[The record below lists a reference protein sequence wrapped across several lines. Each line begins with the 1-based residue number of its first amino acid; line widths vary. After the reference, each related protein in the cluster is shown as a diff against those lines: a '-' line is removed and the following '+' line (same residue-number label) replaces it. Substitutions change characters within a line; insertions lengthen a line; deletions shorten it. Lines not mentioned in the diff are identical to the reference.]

1 MNIALI
7 GYGKMGKAIDAFA
20 VERGHT
26 ITCKISSKN
35 LSELNPVALKWA
47 DVAIEFSSPEA
58 ALDNVKLCLE
68 AGVPVVCG
76 TTGWLNKIKE
86 IHQLC
91 EEKNGAFLHA
101 SNFSL
106 GVNIFFKLNA
116 YLAKMMNGFDTY
128 DVDIKEIHHT
138 QKIDSP
144 SGTAIHLAEDI
155 IKNIE
160 RKKVWTIG
168 SVEKD
173 PHRTIHIESE
183 RRDPVPGTHMVHYF
197 SEIDEITIT
206 HEAKSRAGFAIG
218 ALLAAEWI
226 QGKKGIFSMDDVL
239 DI

>member
-7 GYGKMGKAIDAFA
+7 GYGKMGKAIDAIA

-47 DVAIEFSSPEA
+47 DVAIEFSSPDA
-58 ALDNVKLCLE
+58 ALDNVKICLE

-91 EEKNGAFLHA
+91 HEKDGAFLHA

-106 GVNIFFKLNA
+106 GVNIFFKLNT
-116 YLAKMMNGFDTY
+116 YLAKLMDGFDNY
-128 DVDIKEIHHT
+128 NVNIKEIHHT

-144 SGTAIHLAEDI
+144 SGTAIHLADDI

-168 SVEKD
+168 STDKD
-173 PHRTIHIESE
+173 PNRTIHIDSE
-183 RRDPVPGTHMVHYF
+183 RRDPVPGTHIVQF
-197 SEIDEITIT
+197 TSDIDDISIM
-206 HEAKSRAGFAIG
+206 HEAKSRAGFAMG
-218 ALLAAEWI
+218 AMLAAEWI

-239 DI
+239 EL